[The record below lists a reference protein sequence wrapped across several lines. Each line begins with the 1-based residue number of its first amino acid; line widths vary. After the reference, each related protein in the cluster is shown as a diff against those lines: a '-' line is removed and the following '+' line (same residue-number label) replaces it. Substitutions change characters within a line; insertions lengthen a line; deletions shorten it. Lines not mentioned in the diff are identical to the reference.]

1 MRRRIVVNCQ
11 KRSSRKSLSR
21 RAAFPSLVGFRGLK
35 KKKIDDFPGGPIV
48 RNPLAS
54 AGDTGS
60 ISSLGRFL
68 MLRGD

>member
-1 MRRRIVVNCQ
+1 M
-11 KRSSRKSLSR
+11 
-21 RAAFPSLVGFRGLK
+21 
-35 KKKIDDFPGGPIV
+35 IDDFPGGPIV

-60 ISSLGRFL
+60 ISSPGRFL